1 MQQNTNKSTIIIL
14 VFATLILQLG
24 GHKLNS
30 LAAGSGTDRKRLFTP
45 GAVMQWNSL
54 LQDTGDT
61 ENISGRNWTDS
72 QKLAQGDYIQKSH
85 VWSWESLDCKEIQAL
100 RVCGGASLW
109 ACLVLTFFLGHLL
122 QTPWEGNTGLE
133 LLLVWDSL
141 AITLSHLSN
150 PPCYDSHTK
159 TYFRLLSVIFHHG
172 FLIISRPLLPST
184 QQTEGQGEKLV
195 SGGCLGEICTI
206 LLHVR
211 KSIEP
216 ALSPIHQDGTILGD
230 LTAARRATKGPLH
243 FRTGS
248 LRVQRLNHH
257 QHPSVRQQW

>member
-85 VWSWESLDCKEIQAL
+85 V
-100 RVCGGASLW
+100 
-109 ACLVLTFFLGHLL
+109 
-122 QTPWEGNTGLE
+122 
-133 LLLVWDSL
+133 
-141 AITLSHLSN
+141 
-150 PPCYDSHTK
+150 
-159 TYFRLLSVIFHHG
+159 
-172 FLIISRPLLPST
+172 
-184 QQTEGQGEKLV
+184 
-195 SGGCLGEICTI
+195 
-206 LLHVR
+206 
-211 KSIEP
+211 
-216 ALSPIHQDGTILGD
+216 
-230 LTAARRATKGPLH
+230 
-243 FRTGS
+243 
-248 LRVQRLNHH
+248 
-257 QHPSVRQQW
+257 